1 MFPDNKSSH
10 DGLLHSKGPKKIPH
24 EEKIDVIILILI
36 ALLLFWLLCSLG
48 IIK

>member
-1 MFPDNKSSH
+1 MFQDDESSFE
-10 DGLLHSKGPKKIPH
+10 GLARPSGPKKIPH
-24 EEKIDVIILILI
+24 EEKLDVIILILI